1 MESCRVLIVE
11 DDDALRTLFSTV
23 LDLQGIAHAVVPSAE
38 AALEFLTHTAVA
50 VIVTDLLLPGMDGR
64 SLLRTL
70 QADPARRRSARLMAM
85 SGSVDAAVQIELK
98 ALGAWR
104 VLAKPLTVKDFKT
117 QIQAALD
124 APADATTEALAV
136 LTPQE
141 QAIVADQFAGME
153 SLFVAYRQAALQ
165 QLPKDLAQGDAALAS
180 GDTAGLRRVAHNLK
194 SVMRTLGHESPAA
207 LALALEDAA
216 ERGDAVEALARGWAA
231 LRQPVARLSGA
242 PLSPLP

>member
-1 MESCRVLIVE
+1 MEPCRVLIVE

-38 AALEFLTHTAVA
+38 AALDFLSHTPVS

-64 SLLRTL
+64 TLLRSL

-85 SGSVDAAVQIELK
+85 SGSVDAAVQAELK

-117 QIQAALD
+117 QIQAALE
-124 APADATTEALAV
+124 APAGPEAGEPAV
-136 LTPQE
+136 LTARE
-141 QAIVADQFAGME
+141 QSIVADQFAGME
-153 SLFVAYRQAALQ
+153 SLYVAYRQAALL
-165 QLPKDLAQGDAALAS
+165 QLPKDVAQGDAALAG
-180 GDTAGLRRVAHNLK
+180 GDTASLRRVAHNLK

-207 LALALEDAA
+207 MALALEDSA
-216 ERGDAVEALARGWAA
+216 ERGDAVEVLASAWAA
-231 LRQPVARLSGA
+231 LREPIVRLSGA
-242 PLSPLP
+242 PLTPLP